1 MLEDIEKNLEE
12 HKEVVDLKEK
22 QLSDAKKIL
31 VSAKNSY
38 DKTVA
43 KNKELKAYI
52 QNIKQHF
59 QEYQEQQQA
68 CFLENQKNYYEKR
81 EPKRN
86 KKVVYEE
93 EPDSGPELKEEEY
106 CADEIEEPK
115 IKKKQRKGQEKEKI
129 IFSTI

>member
-1 MLEDIEKNLEE
+1 MLEHVEKNLEE
-12 HKEVVDLKEK
+12 YKKVLDLKEK

-43 KNKELKAYI
+43 GNKELKAYI

-81 EPKRN
+81 T
-86 KKVVYEE
+86 
-93 EPDSGPELKEEEY
+93 
-106 CADEIEEPK
+106 
-115 IKKKQRKGQEKEKI
+115 KKK
-129 IFSTI
+129 

>member
-59 QEYQEQQQA
+59 QEYQQQQQA
-68 CFLENQKNYYEKR
+68 RFLENQKNYYEKR
-81 EPKRN
+81 EPKR
-86 KKVVYEE
+86 Y
-93 EPDSGPELKEEEY
+93 
-106 CADEIEEPK
+106 
-115 IKKKQRKGQEKEKI
+115 
-129 IFSTI
+129 

>member
-12 HKEVVDLKEK
+12 HKEVIDLKEK

-59 QEYQEQQQA
+59 QEYQQQQQA
-68 CFLENQKNYYEKR
+68 RFLENQKNYYEKR
-81 EPKRN
+81 EPKR
-86 KKVVYEE
+86 Y
-93 EPDSGPELKEEEY
+93 
-106 CADEIEEPK
+106 
-115 IKKKQRKGQEKEKI
+115 
-129 IFSTI
+129 